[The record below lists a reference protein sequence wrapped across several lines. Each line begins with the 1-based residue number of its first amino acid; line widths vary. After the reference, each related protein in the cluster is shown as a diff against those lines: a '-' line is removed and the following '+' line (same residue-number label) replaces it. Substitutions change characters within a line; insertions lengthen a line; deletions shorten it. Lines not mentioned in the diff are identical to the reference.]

1 MSRRDASRSDDTI
14 GLRDAIAWSVPRAG
28 FWSVGVAARQRQR
41 PLRLR
46 ADRGGA
52 R

>member
-1 MSRRDASRSDDTI
+1 MSRRDTPRSGDSI
-14 GLRDAIAWSVPRAG
+14 GLRDAMAWSVPRAG

-41 PLRLR
+41 PLRIR